1 MTDVVLETNKLCQL
15 DISVVLQASELTVFF
30 QGSQN
35 TQN

>member
-1 MTDVVLETNKLCQL
+1 MIDVVLETNKLRYL
-15 DISVVLQASELTVFF
+15 GISVVLQASELAVFF

>member
-1 MTDVVLETNKLCQL
+1 MTDVVLETNKLCYL

-35 TQN
+35 TPN